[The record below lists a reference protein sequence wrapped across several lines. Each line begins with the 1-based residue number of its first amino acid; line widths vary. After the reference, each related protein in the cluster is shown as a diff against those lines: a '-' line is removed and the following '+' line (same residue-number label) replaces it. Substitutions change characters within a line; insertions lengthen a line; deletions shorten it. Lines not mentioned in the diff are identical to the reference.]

1 MNIARLESEVTD
13 DILIPYKE
21 ALPRIIEYT
30 LQTGEVVNIYK
41 FMGIRGFHDFLLRLD
56 DYITIIGVEL
66 FINAL
71 DEHGVIIHDTPGYRD
86 MMIEFLLDAGI
97 PFDEKMYDTVDL
109 ALPKIEDILVAR
121 YSGTTEAFKL
131 CEFLS
136 AASPY
141 TNITYIISKIYSII
155 AKNYSSII
163 SDAKSIDNIVSNL
176 SDAVDVID
184 ISDSGLEYNENV
196 LELITTQIKEEGLY
210 KYTFLEYM
218 DDSDKDIY
226 KILTGGK
233 KDV

>member
-1 MNIARLESEVTD
+1 MLFRSVSQSRYQPKTPL
-13 DILIPYKE
+13 
-21 ALPRIIEYT
+21 
-30 LQTGEVVNIYK
+30 
-41 FMGIRGFHDFLLRLD
+41 
-56 DYITIIGVEL
+56 ITI
-66 FINAL
+66 
-71 DEHGVIIHDTPGYRD
+71 
-86 MMIEFLLDAGI
+86 
-97 PFDEKMYDTVDL
+97 DEKKFDTVDL

-196 LELITTQIKEEGLY
+196 LELITTQKQSQSLQMRLG
-210 KYTFLEYM
+210 
-218 DDSDKDIY
+218 
-226 KILTGGK
+226 
-233 KDV
+233 